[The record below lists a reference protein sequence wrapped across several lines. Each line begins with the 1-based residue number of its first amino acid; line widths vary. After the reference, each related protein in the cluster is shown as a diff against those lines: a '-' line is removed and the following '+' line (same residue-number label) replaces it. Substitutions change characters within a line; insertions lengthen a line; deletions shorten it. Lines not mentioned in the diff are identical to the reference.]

1 MYFNMCTECMNC
13 LSGPT
18 VTEWGVGTPLV
29 DADKAV
35 HKSLDNLVFSSG
47 QIEFGFIFQKLTF
60 TSSFHFSM
68 RHSLP
73 TDIPFNKHQGQS
85 MQATDAVHQCFK
97 CMIQPSSK
105 GHLNMTV
112 PTSTQNGP
120 TYYVLRSGF
129 LTEPS
134 VYEEFKLGLGRDL
147 ATAVDRTGLTG
158 PQTTFYFSSRFR
170 SS

>member
-1 MYFNMCTECMNC
+1 MHELPFWSNC
-13 LSGPT
+13 NWMGGL
-18 VTEWGVGTPLV
+18 GTPLV

-35 HKSLDNLVFSSG
+35 HTSLDNLVFSSG
-47 QIEFGFIFQKLTF
+47 QIRFYISETHLYQQLPLQHATLP
-60 TSSFHFSM
+60 SHW
-68 RHSLP
+68 HSL
-73 TDIPFNKHQGQS
+73 Q
-85 MQATDAVHQCFK
+85 QAPRPEHASHWCSVHQCFK
-97 CMIQPSSK
+97 CMRQPPSK

-120 TYYVLRSGF
+120 TYYVLRLGF

-134 VYEEFKLGLGRDL
+134 VYEEFKLAGLGRDL
-147 ATAVDRTGLTG
+147 VTAVDRTGLTG